1 MNPQVIHELLS
12 NRFQQI
18 DNLFACLRKKKNK
31 IKERSY
37 TEIEQTIRNIRQ
49 EYELSVIRYLSEYG
63 RADPATRI
71 KICAEFQT
79 YLTQSNVDKSITTEI
94 DALKVILSGT
104 KLINSQTINQ
114 LLTTCDKSTV
124 DIKTPRIEFDMCF
137 FCNTKKEMFPHA
149 SELRCQI
156 CADVDVLKGTEFEEN
171 AVQDPNKQKKTDY
184 DPSRFADLWIDK
196 VLAIGE
202 VNFIDKKTGREEAL
216 IIVKTEAKKDGL
228 KSEHEI
234 SCKYI
239 RQVWKLH
246 KYTDFNDYAAYAR
259 LRITG
264 VKPRQLKPSDRRMIK
279 IIIIR
284 VMRIFDEIK
293 EPDRS
298 NSLYYAYVLYKVI
311 KQFFA
316 GKPEISL
323 LESIHIQKDATL
335 EYNDNQYKKIC
346 EKHNENYTPR
356 LEYEPTVPEE
366 ILY

>member
-1 MNPQVIHELLS
+1 MNPQTIHELLS

-18 DNLFACLRKKKNK
+18 DYLFACLRKKKTK
-31 IKERSY
+31 IKEKSY
-37 TEIEQTIRNIRQ
+37 IEIERAIHNIRND
-49 EYELSVIRYLSEYG
+49 YELSSIRYLSEYG
-63 RADPATRI
+63 RADPATRA
-71 KICAEFQT
+71 KISAEFQT
-79 YLTQSNVDKSITTEI
+79 YLVQSNVDKSITREI
-94 DALKVILSGT
+94 DELKAILSGT
-104 KLINSQTINQ
+104 KLIDSQKINQ
-114 LLTTCDKSTV
+114 LLTTCDKQTV
-124 DIKTPRIEFDMCF
+124 DIKTPRIEFDICLV
-137 FCNTKKEMFPHA
+137 CNTKKEMFPHA

-156 CADVDVLKGTEFEEN
+156 CADIDVLKGTEFEEN

-196 VLAIGE
+196 ILAIGE
-202 VNFIDKKTGREEAL
+202 VNFMDKKTGREDAL
-216 IIVKTEAKKDGL
+216 LIVYAEAKKDGL

-234 SCKYI
+234 TCKYI

-264 VKPRQLKPSDRRMIK
+264 VKPRQLKPADRRMIK

-346 EKHNENYTPR
+346 EKHNENYTPK